1 MGTKPEG
8 HMGLK
13 KHSPCHPTSPTKRS
27 DNWFVWEI
35 DEKSAFREFKSYVKQ
50 KY

>member
-1 MGTKPEG
+1 
-8 HMGLK
+8 MGLK
-13 KHSPCHPTSPTKRS
+13 KHSQRHPTSHKKRF
-27 DNWFVWEI
+27 DNWFFGEI